1 MKRVICMIV
10 VFIVFAGLTLFSE
23 EDKAWEKEQPVLKE
37 GGGFRYVYMDFKGPY
52 STIGKSAGVFIQEFK
67 KQGIK
72 AEGDILVAYY
82 NSPRENKPEDL
93 EWGVALPVDKD
104 TDVKP
109 PLRKTEFKKTL
120 CVIIFHRGP
129 GKKIQTS
136 NDKVKKY
143 IDDNGYKMV
152 WPAYEIF
159 HNNPES
165 VEIIHPVVKK

>member
-1 MKRVICMIV
+1 MKRIVCMMV
-10 VFIVFAGLTLFSE
+10 VFFVFISLPLVSE
-23 EDKAWEKEQPVLKE
+23 QDDSWKKDRPVLKE
-37 GGGFRYVYMDFKGPY
+37 GGDFWYAYMDFKGPY
-52 STIGKSAGVFIQEFK
+52 TLIGAKARVFIQEFK
-67 KQGIK
+67 SQGIK
-72 AEGDILVAYY
+72 AEGEILVAYY

-93 EWGVALPVDKD
+93 DWGVALPVDKD
-104 TDVKP
+104 AEVKP
-109 PLRKTEFKKTL
+109 PLKKMEFKKTL

-129 GKKIQTS
+129 GEKIQES

-159 HNNPES
+159 HNKPES